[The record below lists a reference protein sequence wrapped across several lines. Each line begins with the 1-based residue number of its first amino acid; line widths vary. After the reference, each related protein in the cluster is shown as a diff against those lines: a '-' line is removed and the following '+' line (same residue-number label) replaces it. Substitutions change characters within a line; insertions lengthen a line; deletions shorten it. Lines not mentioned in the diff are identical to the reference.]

1 MKPKFIG
8 AFAAVVIL
16 GLGIAGGYGIAMHRM
31 MSNPTSNT
39 ATQAGTP
46 DKKPLYYYDPMYYHD
61 EEEAD
66 QLMMDVQ
73 RDVLDP
79 QVIDYIFW
87 PDGEMTAEKAAEEI
101 IDRALAYQPTVA
113 YWSPE

>member
-1 MKPKFIG
+1 MDEPRNRSQ
-8 AFAAVVIL
+8 L
-16 GLGIAGGYGIAMHRM
+16 IALVQRLLEG
-31 MSNPTSNT
+31 
-39 ATQAGTP
+39 
-46 DKKPLYYYDPMYYHD
+46 DYHD